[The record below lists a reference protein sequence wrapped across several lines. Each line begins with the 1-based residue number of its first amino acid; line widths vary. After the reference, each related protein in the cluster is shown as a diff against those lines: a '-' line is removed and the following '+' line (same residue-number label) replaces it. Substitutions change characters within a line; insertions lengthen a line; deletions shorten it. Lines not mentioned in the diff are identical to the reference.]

1 MPLTKPLHQITLD
14 DLNALVGQARE
25 SKMLEFK
32 ADIAR
37 GDQGHSRIVAG
48 VSALANTS
56 GGDFIIGVTQDDNGF
71 AAAVP
76 GVPVTNLEAF
86 TQAIES
92 ILRSR
97 IEPQL
102 PNVDLHAVSCGE
114 ERWAVVIRT
123 SRSWLGPHRN
133 LFNNHFYVRTS
144 DATRILDVPELRVAF
159 GLRENGADRIEAF
172 RRDRLVKIM
181 SGETPVR
188 LRDGAHVVLH
198 LAPLPSFINRDLLDL
213 ADVIA
218 NGSQM
223 PVPLR
228 GEGRYAAM
236 NLLGVYNHL
245 GDDGQ
250 GATGYGQLFRSGAY
264 EGVSTESN
272 EKGGLRYIVGTQLGN
287 AIVGAVRRY
296 IALQEHYQFDFPTFG
311 MISVCNAAGLHM
323 VANSTG
329 LAGQDYLTRPLQDDV
344 VAFPEF
350 VIEGVHVDVAQVLR
364 APLNVVWNAFELP
377 LCQMYNQQG
386 GWMGVA

>member
-1 MPLTKPLHQITLD
+1 MFLPKPLHQITLD
-14 DLNALVGQARE
+14 DLEALVGQARE
-25 SKMLEFK
+25 SKTLEFK

-37 GDQGHSRIVAG
+37 GEQGHAKVIAG

-76 GVPVTNLEAF
+76 GVAVTNLEAF
-86 TQAIES
+86 TQSIEN

-97 IEPQL
+97 IEPRL
-102 PNVDLHAVSCGE
+102 PNVDLHAVSCGDE
-114 ERWAVVIRT
+114 KWAVVIRT
-123 SRSWLGPHRN
+123 SRSWLGPHRS
-133 LFNNHFYVRTS
+133 LFNNHFHIRTS
-144 DATRILDVPELRVAF
+144 DSTRTLDVPELRVAF
-159 GLRENGADRIEAF
+159 GLRENGIERIDAF
-172 RRDRLVKIM
+172 RRDRLSKIM
-181 SGETPVR
+181 SGETPIR
-188 LRDGAHVVLH
+188 LRDGAHVALH
-198 LAPLPSFINRDLLDL
+198 LAPLPSFINRDIFDL

-218 NGSQM
+218 NGSHM

-264 EGVSTESN
+264 EGVATESGEN
-272 EKGGLRYIVGTQLGN
+272 GGHRYIVGAQLGN
-287 AIVGAVRRY
+287 TIVGAVRRY

-323 VANSTG
+323 LANATG
-329 LAGQDYLTRPLQDDV
+329 LAGNDYLTRPLRDDV

-350 VIEGVHVDVAQVLR
+350 VIEGANVDVAQVLR

-377 LCQMYNQQG
+377 FCQMYNQQG